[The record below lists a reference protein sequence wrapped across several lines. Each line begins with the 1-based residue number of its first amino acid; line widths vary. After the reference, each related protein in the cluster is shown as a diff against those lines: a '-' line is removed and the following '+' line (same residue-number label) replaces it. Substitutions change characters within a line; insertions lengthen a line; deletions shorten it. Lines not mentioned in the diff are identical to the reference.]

1 VKPTYAFAA
10 DARSIAAASA
20 WVEAQCDAASVED
33 GVGALLAM
41 VTEEVVSNIV
51 KYGGRPPPTVELRFS
66 RTDAHIELLVSDDGI
81 AFDPTTA
88 PVPQF
93 SDDLE
98 LREVGGLGIV
108 IVRAM
113 MDDVDYARDGGWNR
127 LALRKNVAAVSG
139 DETSGR

>member
-1 VKPTYAFAA
+1 MNPTYAFAA
-10 DARSIAAASA
+10 EERWIAAASA
-20 WVEAQCDAASVED
+20 WVEAQCVAAGVAD

-51 KYGGRPPPTVELRFS
+51 KYGGRPPPTVELELS
-66 RTDAHIELLVSDDGI
+66 RTAVQLELLVRDDGI

-88 PVPQF
+88 PIPQLT
-93 SDDLE
+93 DDLA

-113 MDDVDYARDGGWNR
+113 MDDVDYARDAGWNR
-127 LALRKNVAAVSG
+127 LALRKNV
-139 DETSGR
+139 